1 VYCSWEDGHRLEK
14 VLDRLDRWEVH
25 AADGIDVTVGNV
37 TIHLQPQPRMLA
49 AAKVGVGACLWD
61 SALVLTAYL
70 GVNMNRRAISVTPM
84 QYPSRHGDA
93 NALCMD
99 ICGQRRCCGTRI
111 GC

>member
-1 VYCSWEDGHRLEK
+1 M
-14 VLDRLDRWEVH
+14 LDRLDRWEVH

-70 GVNMNRRAISVTPM
+70 GVNAISVTPM
-84 QYPSRHGDA
+84 QYLSRHGDA
-93 NALCMD
+93 NALYMD
-99 ICGQRRCCGTRI
+99 ICGQRLCCGT
-111 GC
+111 